1 MNPTGSYYNLLLN
14 LVKILSPSASKIYI
28 IANNVDL
35 TNIDVDN
42 IYLIRYNVVDSNG
55 SFMGNIIKSLS
66 MQINIAATLIKMRSM
81 YGNDIFI
88 LSGTQLV
95 PTFVSRV
102 LNKNVLLTAVASE
115 STNSK
120 LIHSNKNIIVKYLY
134 YYMLLMLEI
143 ATFNLST
150 AIIVEAPN
158 VAKFLNIKNKLIYNG
173 GTFVDLET
181 FKITNKISNR
191 DNIIGY
197 VGRLSREKGILNF
210 IEAVA
215 RILQNNDQLKFIII
229 GDGPLKKEVS
239 EYSIKYQLFNKVE
252 FCGWVDHKLLPEY
265 LNKMKLLV
273 LPSYAEGL
281 PNIVLESMG
290 CGTPVLGAN
299 VGGVPDVVIDGKTGY
314 ILKEN
319 TPDCIADSILEI
331 FQSNSI
337 ELLSD
342 NARSYIEKEYA
353 LNSAISRY
361 EHIINDIHR

>member
-1 MNPTGSYYNLLLN
+1 
-14 LVKILSPSASKIYI
+14 
-28 IANNVDL
+28 
-35 TNIDVDN
+35 
-42 IYLIRYNVVDSNG
+42 
-55 SFMGNIIKSLS
+55 MGNIIKSLS